1 MKSQASQI
9 EGTTGTAPAGVQVLA
24 SAEADCEA
32 MVRMFMKIKADRS
45 VNKDPETV
53 YMWKRF
59 S

>member
-1 MKSQASQI
+1 MKSQASQS

-53 YMWKRF
+53 YM
-59 S
+59 